1 MANKITLDM
10 ELRFIDNATGGAKA
24 TSRALDRVENEARA
38 AGREIDNLAKK
49 KAKPTVDA
57 ETSKVDRKLN
67 KIDSVLRKFG
77 LRKTKT
83 TIDAEDKASAKIAR
97 ALNKLKSWTG
107 KKFNAFL
114 ELKDSNALRTLEK
127 MSSGLKN
134 LTKKVFRVPVK
145 ILDYATAPL
154 RALKNTLFS
163 IKGLVA
169 AITAG
174 LAAQN
179 LVVKPINLADQY
191 SSAQIGFSTLLG
203 ESRGQQMM
211 DDLDAF
217 AKATPFKS
225 SEVISQT
232 QRMLAMGW
240 DAESIIKDMQVIGDA
255 AAATGKGEQGLQQIV
270 TALAQIKTK
279 GRLSTEELNQLA
291 EAGISA
297 KRYLAEGLGYGT
309 GDEGIAAMTKD
320 LEDGAIASNV
330 ALQALLSGM
339 MEYKGIMDK
348 TANETVTGLWSQ
360 IQDTFEINIFR
371 RWGQGLQDG
380 AKRGFGSVVTLL
392 NEADGALTEF
402 GDTIY
407 EVGRTISDW
416 LADKFENAIKR
427 ITDITDSYE
436 FKNASLKD
444 KNSMLWNGVI
454 ADPLSEWWEGGGRE
468 KTAETAGKIGSWMG
482 EMLTKG
488 LLALFGATD
497 VLDEGIGSDAGSSI
511 AGSFVQGFMDNF
523 DGSAI
528 TGAFIDAI
536 GNIWG
541 ALPGWAKVLLGV
553 YGVGTAAGGIANLA
567 GGVANFVGGAKN
579 VIGSFGIASS
589 AFPLLTSSGSGILG
603 LLGKAG
609 VGLGATTTGGAILA
623 GGLGIGGGLAGGAA
637 LIKGGFDLY
646 RGYTTS
652 DAVEAEAS
660 KTQGWSK
667 IGGVAGGAAIG
678 ATIGSVVPVIG
689 TLLGGLIGAGI
700 GGVGGWL
707 MGNFEAKKIR
717 EDAAAARYESEAL
730 AAAMADTEKSSEEL
744 AEEFKKAVWENMNK
758 RMGDISLS
766 LSEIQRLTD
775 QIVWGDDLGKYE
787 QFTSATKQAEASLS
801 SMKSSAEQVNRW
813 MWKAGL
819 GVKFNADEIEAI
831 VASFDEY
838 IASAKSFVENKHY
851 EFTASVGLLV
861 DVESKDGKRI
871 LESGNAFY
879 TKIQEQLNDL
889 GKQLSGKVSIAL
901 EDGVI
906 TLNEQAEITNLQQ
919 QIASITEKLANAEAK
934 AELELIRVKF
944 GSGNLDLDS
953 FDTFMKQMETTLN
966 ERMEAND
973 KAFKVSVASLQ
984 LQYQEGAISEAEYNK
999 SLKTLIEG
1007 YTGKVDSIKAEIMKV
1022 ELEIIGE
1029 AYSDVLG
1036 EDAAA
1041 KLQAALQQSLA
1052 EGINPVEWTPEQARA
1067 FLGIADLEDD
1077 TAAAI
1082 AQMLGGVADQLQL
1095 VEVDGKL
1102 LLDLGIAPK
1111 GDIPSKVKKAVDES
1125 VPDLVTEE
1133 VIVGIDGRKS
1143 IINRI
1148 MLSGGD
1154 FGIRSNYTF
1163 SPTVSVTPVANVS
1176 PVRYTP
1182 TATAMKYRGGIVGA
1196 SGLESFARGGVAGFG
1211 DGGIVRGGS
1220 KLIEVAEEGSPE
1232 MIIPLSSQRRD
1243 RALQLW
1249 KKAGEMLGV
1258 DRFFR
1263 GGNTNGAADDKARSW
1278 YYGNREN
1285 AGGGQSVHVDV
1296 GGVSIEVHV
1305 ETADSQTVA
1314 DVVKAKLAEAA
1325 DDIAGIFAD
1334 AFGAQFENT
1343 PVRGGN

>member
-1 MANKITLDM
+1 MANKITMDM

-24 TSRALDRVENEARA
+24 TSRAFDQVEKEVRE
-38 AGREIDNLAKK
+38 AGREIDKLAKK
-49 KAKPTVDA
+49 KAKPTIDA
-57 ETSKVDRKLN
+57 DTNKVDRKLS
-67 KIDSVLRKFG
+67 KIDSALRKFG

-83 TIDAEDKASAKIAR
+83 TVDVDDRASAKIAR
-97 ALNKLKSWTG
+97 ALNKLKSWSG

-127 MSSGLKN
+127 VSSGLKN
-134 LTKKVFRVPVK
+134 LTRKVFRVPVK

-179 LVVKPINLADQY
+179 LVVKPISLADQY

-225 SEVISQT
+225 AEVISQT

-240 DAESIIKDMQVIGDA
+240 DAESIIDDMRTIGDA

-309 GDEGIAAMTKD
+309 GDEGIAKMTKD
-320 LEDGAIASNV
+320 LEDGAIASGV
-330 ALQALLSGM
+330 ALEALLSGM
-339 MEYKGIMDK
+339 MEYKGMMDK

-380 AKRGFGSVVTLL
+380 AKRGFGSIVSLL

-402 GDTIY
+402 GDNIY
-407 EVGRTISDW
+407 DIGRNISDW
-416 LADKFENAIKR
+416 LADKFENAIER
-427 ITDITDSYE
+427 ITEITDSYE
-436 FKNASLKD
+436 FRNASLGEKI
-444 KNSMLWNGVI
+444 SMLWNGVI
-454 ADPLSEWWEGGGRE
+454 ADPLGEWWENGGRD

-497 VLDEGIGSDAGSSI
+497 VLDEGIGSEAGSSI
-511 AGSFVQGFMDNF
+511 AGSFVQGFLDNF

-528 TGAFIDAI
+528 SDAFVEAI

-541 ALPGWAKVLLGV
+541 ALPTWAKIALGV
-553 YGVGTAAGGIANLA
+553 YAGGKVA
-567 GGVANFVGGAKN
+567 GGVANFAG
-579 VIGSFGIASS
+579 GIASFAGGVSNVVGS
-589 AFPLLTSSGSGILG
+589 AAAGTG
-603 LLGKAG
+603 LLGFGANAAIGLGAG
-609 VGLGATTTGGAILA
+609 NLAGGASLGGLGLSALGLGATA
-623 GGLGIGGGLAGGAA
+623 GGLAGGAS
-637 LIKGGFDLY
+637 LIKGGVDLY
-646 RGYTTS
+646 KS
-652 DAVEAEAS
+652 HQAS
-660 KTQGWSK
+660 KMGDETEAAAYKASGDQT
-667 IGGVAGGAAIG
+667 IGGVVAGAAAG
-678 ATIGSVVPVIG
+678 ALIGSVIPVIG
-689 TLLGGLIGAGI
+689 TAVGGLIGAGI
-700 GGVGGWL
+700 GGIAGWIS
-707 MGNFEAKKIR
+707 GNKNAKKIR

-730 AAAMADTEKSSEEL
+730 AKAMADTDKSAEEL
-744 AEEFKKAVWENMNK
+744 AEEFNKAVWENMNK
-758 RMGDISLS
+758 HMGDITLS
-766 LSEIQRLTD
+766 FSEIKRLAD
-775 QIVWGDDLGKYE
+775 QVVWGGDMASYE
-787 QFTSATKQAEASLS
+787 KFSSAIKQAEASL
-801 SMKSSAEQVNRW
+801 KSLNAAGEQTDRW

-819 GVKFNADEIEAI
+819 GVTFNDDEIESIA
-831 VASFDEY
+831 ASFDEY
-838 IASAKSFVENKHY
+838 IASAKSYVENNHY
-851 EFTASVGLLV
+851 AFTASVGLLV
-861 DVESKDGKRI
+861 DVESEGGKSI
-871 LESGNAFY
+871 LDSGNAFY

-889 GKQLSGKVSIAL
+889 GGQLSESVTIAL

-906 TLNEQAEITNLQQ
+906 SLNEQAEITNLQQ
-919 QIASITEKLANAEAK
+919 QIASITEKLASAETK
-934 AELELIRVKF
+934 AELELIKIKF
-944 GSGNLDLDS
+944 GQGNLDLDS
-953 FDTFMKQMETTLN
+953 FDSFMTQMETTLS
-966 ERMEAND
+966 ERMTAND
-973 KAFKVSVASLQ
+973 DAFKVSVSSLQ
-984 LQYQEGAISEAEYNK
+984 LQLQEGAISEDQYNAQ
-999 SLKTLIEG
+999 LQTLVDG

-1022 ELEIIGE
+1022 ELDIIGE

-1036 EDAAA
+1036 EDATA
-1041 KLQAALQQSLA
+1041 KLQAALKQSLA

-1067 FLGIADLEDD
+1067 FLGIDDLKDD

-1082 AQMLGGVADQLQL
+1082 AQMLGGVANQLKL

-1102 LLDLGIAPK
+1102 LLDLGVTTK
-1111 GDIPSKVKKAVDES
+1111 GDTASKVKKAVDES
-1125 VPDLVTEE
+1125 VPGTVTRQ
-1133 VIVGIDGRKS
+1133 VTVGITGRKA
-1143 IINRI
+1143 IANRI
-1148 MLSGGD
+1148 ALSSGD
-1154 FGIRSNYTF
+1154 FGIQDSYTF
-1163 SPTVSVTPVANVS
+1163 SPVINVSPIRRVVSSEINTPVALQ
-1176 PVRYTP
+1176 
-1182 TATAMKYRGGIVGA
+1182 YRGGIVGG
-1196 SGLESFARGGVAGFG
+1196 SSSMDSFARGGVTGFE

-1232 MIIPLSSQRRD
+1232 MIIPLSSQRRE

-1263 GGNTNGAADDKARSW
+1263 GGSTDNSADERARSQ
-1278 YYGNREN
+1278 YYGSRDS
-1285 AGGGQSVHVDV
+1285 AGGGQSVRVDV
-1296 GGVSIEVHV
+1296 GGVKIDVHV
-1305 ETADSQTVA
+1305 NAADSQSVA
-1314 DVVKAKLAEAA
+1314 DVIKQKLSEAA

>member
-1 MANKITLDM
+1 MANKITMDM
-10 ELRFIDNATGGAKA
+10 ELRFIDNVTSEAKA
-24 TSRALDRVENEARA
+24 TSRALDRVEQEAKA
-38 AGREIDNLAKK
+38 AGKELDNLAKK

-57 ETSKVDRKLN
+57 ETNKIDRKLS

-127 MSSGLKN
+127 VSSGLKN

-225 SEVISQT
+225 SEVIGQT

-240 DAESIIKDMQVIGDA
+240 DAESIIKDMRTIGDA

-339 MEYKGIMDK
+339 MEYKGMMDK

-380 AKRGFGSVVTLL
+380 AKRGFGSVVELL

-416 LADKFENAIKR
+416 LADKFENAIGR
-427 ITDITDSYE
+427 ITEITDSYE
-436 FKNASLKD
+436 FRNASLKD
-444 KNSMLWNGVI
+444 KISMLWNGVI

-497 VLDEGIGSDAGSSI
+497 VLDEGIGSDAGTNI
-511 AGSFVQGFMDNF
+511 AGSFVQGFLDNF

-528 TGAFIDAI
+528 TEAFVNAI
-536 GNIWG
+536 GNVWG

-589 AFPLLTSSGSGILG
+589 AFPLLTSSGSGLLG

-623 GGLGIGGGLAGGAA
+623 GGLGIGGGLAGGAS
-637 LIKGGFDLY
+637 LVKGGVDLY
-646 RGYTTS
+646 GSYKAYKAGDETEGDAKLASGSTTLMGLT
-652 DAVEAEAS
+652 A
-660 KTQGWSK
+660 
-667 IGGVAGGAAIG
+667 GAALGSIFGPLG
-678 ATIGSVVPVIG
+678 A
-689 TLLGGLIGAGI
+689 LIGAGI
-700 GGVGGWL
+700 GGVAGWIGG
-707 MGNFEAKKIR
+707 NKKAQKIR

-730 AAAMADTEKSSEEL
+730 AEAMADTEKSAEDL
-744 AEEFKKAVWENMNK
+744 AAEFNKAVWENMNK

-787 QFTSATKQAEASLS
+787 QFTSATKQAEASLQ
-801 SMKSSAEQVNRW
+801 SMKNAAEQTSRW

-819 GVKFNADEIEAI
+819 GIKFNEDELESIA
-831 VASFDEY
+831 ASFEEY
-838 IASAKSFVENKHY
+838 ISSAKAFAENAHY
-851 EFTASVGLLV
+851 AFTASVGLLV
-861 DVESKDGKRI
+861 DPESKGGKRI

-889 GKQLSGKVSIAL
+889 GGKLSETVTIAL

-906 TLNEQAEITNLQQ
+906 TLNEQAEIASLQQ
-919 QIASITEKLANAEAK
+919 QIASITEKLANAETK
-934 AELELIRVKF
+934 AELELIKIKF
-944 GSGNLDLDS
+944 GQGNLDLDS
-953 FDTFMKQMETTLN
+953 FDKFMAQMETTLN
-966 ERMEAND
+966 ERIAAND
-973 KAFKVSVASLQ
+973 EAFKVSVATLQ
-984 LQYQEGAISEAEYNK
+984 LELQEGAINEAEYNRQ
-999 SLKTLIEG
+999 LKILADG
-1007 YTGKVDSIKAEIMKV
+1007 YIGKVDSIKAEIMRV
-1022 ELEIIGE
+1022 ELDIIGE

-1036 EDAAA
+1036 ADAAA
-1041 KLQAALQQSLA
+1041 KLQAALQQSLSQ
-1052 EGINPVEWTPEQARA
+1052 GINPIDWTPEQARA
-1067 FLGIADLEDD
+1067 FLGISDLEDD

-1095 VEVDGKL
+1095 VEVDGQILLKL
-1102 LLDLGIAPK
+1102 GVKVPEDTAN
-1111 GDIPSKVKKAVDES
+1111 KVKSAIDGS
-1125 VPDLVTEE
+1125 VPETVTEE
-1133 VIVGIDGRKS
+1133 VIIGIDGRKS
-1143 IINRI
+1143 ILRR
-1148 MLSGGD
+1148 LSLNGGD
-1154 FGIRSNYTF
+1154 FGIMSSYTF
-1163 SPTVSVTPVANVS
+1163 TPTINVSPIKGSVS
-1176 PVRYTP
+1176 PVRVNP
-1182 TATAMKYRGGIVGA
+1182 VALNEFRGGIVGGSSA
-1196 SGLESFARGGVAGFG
+1196 LESFARGGVTGF

-1263 GGNTNGAADDKARSW
+1263 GGSSDGSADARARFQ
-1278 YYGNREN
+1278 YYGQRDN
-1285 AGGGQSVHVDV
+1285 AGGGQSVQVDV
-1296 GGVSIEVHV
+1296 GGVQIEVHV
-1305 ETADSQTVA
+1305 ESADSQTVA
-1314 DVVKAKLAEAA
+1314 AVIKEKLAEAA